1 MSSWPTDLIPAGSPG
16 WEIKAIAWL
25 LDRCP
30 SEFRTYEIFR
40 THPAALGYVATFQ
53 LEHQVEAIRDAYRS
67 ARTTAQLS
75 PEALAEL
82 LAALEHEG
90 ARLALELSSANVV
103 IEALISSKSQNPSGF

>member
-1 MSSWPTDLIPAGSPG
+1 MSSWPKDLIPAGSPG
-16 WEIKAIAWL
+16 WEIKASAWL

-67 ARTTAQLS
+67 ARTTANLA
-75 PEALAEL
+75 PEALTEL
-82 LAALEHEG
+82 LTTLEHEG
-90 ARLALELSSANVV
+90 ARLALELNSANAIV
-103 IEALISSKSQNPSGF
+103 EALNGMKS

>member
-16 WEIKAIAWL
+16 WEIKASAWL

-53 LEHQVEAIRDAYRS
+53 LDHQVEAIRDAYRS
-67 ARTTAQLS
+67 ARTNANLA
-75 PEALAEL
+75 PEALTDL
-82 LAALEHEG
+82 LSTLEHEG
-90 ARLALELSSANVV
+90 ARLALELNSANAVV
-103 IEALISSKSQNPSGF
+103 EALNAMKSQRP

>member
-16 WEIKAIAWL
+16 WEIKASAWL

-40 THPAALGYVATFQ
+40 THPAALGYVAAFQ

-67 ARTTAQLS
+67 ARTTSNLA
-75 PEALAEL
+75 PEALTEL
-82 LAALEHEG
+82 LTTLEHEG
-90 ARLALELSSANVV
+90 ARLALELNCANSVV
-103 IEALISSKSQNPSGF
+103 AALNAMKS

>member
-16 WEIKAIAWL
+16 WEIKASAWL

-40 THPAALGYVATFQ
+40 THPAALGYVAAFQ

-67 ARTTAQLS
+67 ARTTSNLA
-75 PEALAEL
+75 PEALTEL
-82 LAALEHEG
+82 LTTLEHEG
-90 ARLALELSSANVV
+90 ARLALELNCANAVV
-103 IEALISSKSQNPSGF
+103 AALNAMKS

>member
-1 MSSWPTDLIPAGSPG
+1 MSSWPSDLTPAGATG
-16 WEIKAIAWL
+16 GEVKAVAWL

-40 THPAALGYVATFQ
+40 THPAALGYVTQFH

-67 ARTTAQLS
+67 ARTTANLK
-75 PEALAEL
+75 PEPLDEL

-90 ARLALELSSANVV
+90 ARLALELEQATSV
-103 IEALISSKSQNPSGF
+103 INALIAQNSN

>member
-1 MSSWPTDLIPAGSPG
+1 MSSWPADLIPVGAPG
-16 WEIKAIAWL
+16 WEQKASAWL

-40 THPAALGYVATFQ
+40 THPNALGYVAIFQ

-75 PEALAEL
+75 PEALTEL
-82 LAALEHEG
+82 LTTLEHEG
-90 ARLALELSSANVV
+90 ARLALELSSANAV
-103 IEALISSKSQNPSGF
+103 IDALNTTKS

>member
-1 MSSWPTDLIPAGSPG
+1 MSSWPADLIPVGAPG
-16 WEIKAIAWL
+16 WEQKASAWL

-67 ARTTAQLS
+67 ARTTAQLA
-75 PEALAEL
+75 PKALSEL
-82 LAALEHEG
+82 LTTLEHEG
-90 ARLALELSSANVV
+90 ARLALELSSAKAV
-103 IEALISSKSQNPSGF
+103 IEALSVIKS

>member
-1 MSSWPTDLIPAGSPG
+1 MSSWPKDLVPVGSPG
-16 WEIKAIAWL
+16 WEQKASAWL

-67 ARTTAQLS
+67 ARTSTQLS
-75 PEALAEL
+75 PEALSEL
-82 LAALEHEG
+82 LTTLEHEG
-90 ARLALELSSANVV
+90 ARLALELGSALVV
-103 IEALISSKSQNPSGF
+103 IEALDTSKS